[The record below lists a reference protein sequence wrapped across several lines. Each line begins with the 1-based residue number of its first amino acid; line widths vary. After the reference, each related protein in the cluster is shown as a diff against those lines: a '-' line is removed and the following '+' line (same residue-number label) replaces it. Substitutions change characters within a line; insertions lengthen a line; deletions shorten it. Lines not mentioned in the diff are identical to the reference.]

1 MAFEA
6 LRQWA
11 GDSGVCSLADF
22 AASCPFE
29 HSLSRRSGDRQSRHL
44 GQPQPQALRAE
55 AGALHSISWQSI
67 AKFSLPQMEHCM
79 DDPDGPGRG
88 TCRRGHRAAGR
99 WPPCVRLAS
108 GGALPVPAN
117 MALRRIRIR
126 IGPGPEPEARA
137 AGSESKSA
145 KQPKLSCAQLR
156 GPCPLLIML
165 PGSGVEARQHGLE
178 GWGGA
183 FILWNV
189 QEDGDVQMLPLLWL
203 GVLRWGVAITGNLI
217 IPNASSDGMC
227 CRRQAATQCF
237 VVFFVG

>member
-1 MAFEA
+1 M
-6 LRQWA
+6 
-11 GDSGVCSLADF
+11 
-22 AASCPFE
+22 
-29 HSLSRRSGDRQSRHL
+29 
-44 GQPQPQALRAE
+44 
-55 AGALHSISWQSI
+55 
-67 AKFSLPQMEHCM
+67 
-79 DDPDGPGRG
+79 
-88 TCRRGHRAAGR
+88 
-99 WPPCVRLAS
+99 
-108 GGALPVPAN
+108 
-117 MALRRIRIR
+117 RIR
-126 IGPGPEPEARA
+126 IGPGPEPEALA

-237 VVFFVG
+237 VFLFGLRTNLLSMGMQGQQMSAAWTVWASCRAGLGRMNTQEVGAAHETHRLAARACCSP